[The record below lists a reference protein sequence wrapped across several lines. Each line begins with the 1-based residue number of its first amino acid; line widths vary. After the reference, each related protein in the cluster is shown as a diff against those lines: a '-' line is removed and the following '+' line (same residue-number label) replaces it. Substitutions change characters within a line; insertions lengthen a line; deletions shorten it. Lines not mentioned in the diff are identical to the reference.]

1 MKRTPLS
8 KRILPGYTRG
18 EEIANMVTHII
29 GGALGIA
36 VLTAAL
42 IISISHRNVWA
53 IVSGAHYGV
62 SMTALYAVSSVYHGL
77 SARSAG
83 KAKRVMQVLD
93 HCMIFFLISGTYAP
107 ILLVAMRPEYPALSW
122 VIFGAEW
129 AVSAAAVVFT
139 AIDHKKFSAL
149 SMVCYILLGWLII
162 FVLKPAVET
171 IGVTGFLWL
180 LAGGVSYTVGAALYG
195 AGHKKP
201 LLHTVFHCFVVLG
214 SALQAVCILWFV
226 L

>member
-1 MKRTPLS
+1 MPDYKKKKINRL
-8 KRILPGYTRG
+8 K
-18 EEIANMVTHII
+18 
-29 GGALGIA
+29 GAPKQK
-36 VLTAAL
+36 
-42 IISISHRNVWA
+42 
-53 IVSGAHYGV
+53 
-62 SMTALYAVSSVYHGL
+62 
-77 SARSAG
+77 
-83 KAKRVMQVLD
+83 KAKRVTPPENDDIVMTPTPAKSRSRPPKTEKPV
-93 HCMIFFLISGTYAP
+93 SN
-107 ILLVAMRPEYPALSW
+107 MRVVNGKKLERKKRVRVSLS
-122 VIFGAEW
+122 

-171 IGVTGFLWL
+171 IGVAGFLWL

-214 SALQAVCILWFV
+214 SALQSVCILWFV

>member
-53 IVSGAHYGV
+53 IVSGALYGV

-83 KAKRVMQVLD
+83 KA
-93 HCMIFFLISGTYAP
+93 
-107 ILLVAMRPEYPALSW
+107 
-122 VIFGAEW
+122 
-129 AVSAAAVVFT
+129 
-139 AIDHKKFSAL
+139 
-149 SMVCYILLGWLII
+149 
-162 FVLKPAVET
+162 
-171 IGVTGFLWL
+171 
-180 LAGGVSYTVGAALYG
+180 
-195 AGHKKP
+195 
-201 LLHTVFHCFVVLG
+201 
-214 SALQAVCILWFV
+214 
-226 L
+226 